1 MTLTPLDAPRVRL
14 RRFTRADLP
23 AFVAY
28 RADPEV
34 ARYQSWDSFTEAD
47 GEAFLAK
54 QLGLDPGVPGTW
66 FQFAVEAKD
75 TGALLGDCALHVQAD
90 EPRIAEVGF
99 TLAREHQGRG
109 FGREAVER
117 LLDFCFGQLKLHRV
131 IAVVDCEN
139 AAAVALLERVGMRR
153 EGHFL
158 ENVWFKGRWGDEY
171 LYALLAREWRE
182 RPHRNASR
190 DPW

>member
-1 MTLTPLDAPRVRL
+1 MTFTALDAPRVRL

-34 ARYQSWDSFTEAD
+34 ARYQSWDRFTEED
-47 GEAFLAK
+47 GEAFLEK
-54 QLGLDPGVPGTW
+54 QLGLHPGIPGTW
-66 FQFAVEAKD
+66 FQLAVEAKD
-75 TGALLGDCALHVQAD
+75 TGALLGDCALHVHAD

-109 FGREAVER
+109 YAREAVER
-117 LLDFCFGQLKLHRV
+117 LLDHCFGEMGLHRV
-131 IAVVDCEN
+131 IAVVDREN
-139 AAAVALLERVGMRR
+139 AAAAALLERVGMRR
-153 EGHFL
+153 EGHFV

-171 LYALLAREWRE
+171 LYALLGREWRD
-182 RPHRNASR
+182 RPRRNALR
-190 DPW
+190 DAR